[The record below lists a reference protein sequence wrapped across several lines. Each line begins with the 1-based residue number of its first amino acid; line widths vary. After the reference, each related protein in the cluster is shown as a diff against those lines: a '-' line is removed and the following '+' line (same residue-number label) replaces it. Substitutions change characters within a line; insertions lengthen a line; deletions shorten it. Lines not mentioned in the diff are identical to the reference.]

1 MRNKQVVMID
11 ARIAKRGSEHG
22 IARHVKEL
30 LFNLFKIASKKDNT
44 YYVLINNDN
53 VFLDEVLPANFK
65 IIILKNSVFSI
76 KSQFELFFVIKKYK
90 PDIFHSP
97 QFIVPLLSKIP
108 LIATIH
114 DMNHLALGNNY
125 SFIKRF
131 YYQYFLQKRLK
142 KAKAIIT
149 VSNFSKQEIIK
160 YFNIKPELIHV
171 IYNGVQEN
179 FKPINFFPKEKIENV
194 LKKYDLPEKYIFS
207 LGNSK
212 PHKNLARVIESYC
225 AGKFDLP
232 LVILTNVQEQID
244 ELIKDFNCKKKVK
257 TITYIDEEDFP
268 IVYGLSKI
276 FIYVSLYEGFGLPP
290 IEAAACGVPCIVS
303 NTTSLPEVMGD
314 NAIYVNPL
322 KLNEIQAGMEIGLQD
337 TSNKVQTIVKNGF
350 IWIQKYSWLE
360 MAKETL
366 HLYDNLQ

>member
-30 LFNLFKIASKKDNT
+30 LFNLFKIASGNNKT
-44 YYVLINNDN
+44 YFILVNNDN
-53 VFLDEVLPANFK
+53 VFLDEVLPSNFK
-65 IIILKNSVFSI
+65 LIILKNSVFSL
-76 KSQFELFFVIKKYK
+76 KSQIELFFVIKKYK

-97 QFIVPLLSKIP
+97 QFIVPLLSTVP

-131 YYQYFLQKRLK
+131 YYQFFLQKKLK

-160 YFNIKPELIHV
+160 YFKIKPELIHV
-171 IYNGVQEN
+171 IYNGVQNN
-179 FKPINFFPKEKIENV
+179 FKPLNFFSQEKIISV
-194 LKKYDLPEKYIFS
+194 LKKYDLPEKYIFT

-212 PHKNLARVIESYC
+212 PHKNLAKVLESYC
-225 AGKFDLP
+225 LGNFNLP
-232 LVILTNVQEQID
+232 LVILTNIKEQIED
-244 ELIKDFNCKKKVK
+244 LKQNYNCNKQIK
-257 TITYIDEEDFP
+257 TLTYVAEEDFP
-268 IVYGLSKI
+268 IIYGLSKI

-290 IEAAACGVPCIVS
+290 IEAAACGVPSIVS
-303 NTTSLPEVMGD
+303 NTTSLPEIMGN
-314 NAIYVNPL
+314 NAIYVDPL
-322 KLNEIQAGMEIGLQD
+322 KLNEIQAGMEFGLQ
-337 TSNKVQTIVKNGF
+337 TESTEVQAIVKNGF
-350 IWIQKYSWLE
+350 TWIQKYSWLE

-366 HLYDNLQ
+366 HIYDNLQ